1 MVVSARGRHGRA
13 GRRHAQGWPLAG
25 QLEDRDRDAP
35 SRFQT
40 PCATLGGRYFVH
52 RLAAAAAAD
61 VTPGLRRG
69 LAACT
74 GPMLGPGSGPPG
86 RVSPATGL
94 SCPCASGVRVTVT
107 VTSTFARDRASFGHR
122 RRRSFLPPMTVLHL
136 PSRNHGHHLCGPGPS
151 PLSPPGPRAT
161 GGTS

>member
-136 PSRNHGHHLCGPGPS
+136 PSRNHGHRLCGPGPS